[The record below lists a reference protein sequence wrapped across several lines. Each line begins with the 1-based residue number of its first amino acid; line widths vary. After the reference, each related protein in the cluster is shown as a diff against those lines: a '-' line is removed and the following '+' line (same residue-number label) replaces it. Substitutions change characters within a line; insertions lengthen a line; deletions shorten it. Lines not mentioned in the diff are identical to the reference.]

1 MKKRDLLFPRMVWI
15 FSLFLTLLPFDVKAG
30 EMRPL
35 IQYAAVFSASNNPRV
50 AARTLAK
57 DFSTAIYAQHAND
70 FPHASDKRDLLTLSA
85 GSERTK
91 AVIGA
96 SMDKC
101 LRDDS
106 QPITP
111 EVHVQRELASR
122 PFAGADGIGPFRS
135 VSDASSAPIHFQ
147 LADSLIYMHASLN
160 GSRPLWMMLDTG
172 SSVTVFDESV
182 SKTPGLRFLGE
193 GNAYGPGQGSAQK
206 LTFAS
211 HATLRFAGA
220 DLGDQP
226 VAKLS
231 LDGFSAA
238 VGRSTDGFLGSNVFR
253 SYVVEIDYANQELRL
268 HDPTS
273 YSYSGLGQRLPLQFI
288 WDDIPTVRAE
298 VVAQDGTAITGVFLV
313 DSGATTAIWL
323 TKAFSNAHPE
333 FLSAYEAIEVPNVVA
348 VGGELSARLGRVPAI
363 RLGAF
368 LVPMPITQFTQNTSG
383 IFATSDIAGTIG
395 AQMLRRFTVIFDY
408 AHREMIIEPNEH
420 FSDLSD

>member
-70 FPHASDKRDLLTLSA
+70 VPHASDKRDLLTLSA

-135 VSDASSAPIHFQ
+135 VSDASAAQIPFQ
-147 LADSLIYMHASLN
+147 LADSLIFMHASLN

-193 GNAYGPGQGSAQK
+193 GNAYGPGQGSSQK

-211 HATLRFAGA
+211 HATLSFAGA
-220 DLGDQP
+220 ELGDQT
-226 VAKLS
+226 VATLP
-231 LDGFSAA
+231 LEWFSRE

-253 SYVVEIDYANQELRL
+253 NYVVEIDYANQVLHL
-268 HDPTS
+268 HDPTT
-273 YSYSGLGQRLPLQFI
+273 YSYSGSGQRLPLQFI
-288 WDDIPTVRAE
+288 WDNIPSVRAQ
-298 VVAQDGTAITGVFLV
+298 VVAQDGTEVSGVFLI
-313 DSGATTAIWL
+313 DSGATSALWL

-333 FLSAYEAIEVPNVVA
+333 FLSAKDTIEVPNVVA
-348 VGGELSARLGRVPAI
+348 VGGELSPRVGWVPAARLVGVGVSIPFKHI
-363 RLGAF
+363 F
-368 LVPMPITQFTQNTSG
+368 QHTSG
-383 IFATSDIAGTIG
+383 ILATPDIARSI
-395 AQMLRRFTVIFDY
+395 
-408 AHREMIIEPNEH
+408 P
-420 FSDLSD
+420 